1 LGRRIRKPFAL
12 ASAAEILAAANPCG
26 FAAISRADGALM
38 AIAGAHVAWYG
49 WYESRARSG
58 DLAGDPLIDA
68 ATVVQG

>member
-1 LGRRIRKPFAL
+1 
-12 ASAAEILAAANPCG
+12 
-26 FAAISRADGALM
+26 M